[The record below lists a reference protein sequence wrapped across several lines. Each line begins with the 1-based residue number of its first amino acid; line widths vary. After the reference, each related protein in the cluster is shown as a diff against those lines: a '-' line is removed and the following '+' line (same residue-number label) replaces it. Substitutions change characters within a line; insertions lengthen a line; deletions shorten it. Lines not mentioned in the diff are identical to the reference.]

1 MGHVINLVARILLFG
16 KDPNGFAEDLEDAA
30 DDRVKHME
38 QWRKAGPVGKL
49 HNVMVWI
56 GESPERLRQFYNHQ
70 RSEYIATGDP
80 NADTKAVYDPVV
92 ANGTR
97 WNSNKAEMERGVQLR
112 NAIDSIV
119 GVEVSKWNQ
128 YWSRI
133 TRNGV
138 CEPPGKHR
146 KKPHIVDDALDSD
159 DWHVIT
165 TYLEMLTPLEQAT
178 LRLEGRPGTPA
189 GGDIWEILPVFEW
202 LLHHFEELKVRYANH
217 PNPHFRHNVN
227 LAWMKLDKYYALTDN
242 SPVYVAGVVFHPRMK
257 WGFIEKHWSDK
268 PDWRDR
274 AKEAV
279 RNLWEAEYKNLP
291 LPTPSEPPPTEHK
304 VAYTSG
310 LNDFLND
317 LIGPPAPASDVDD
330 EYEEYC
336 NRKDP
341 EDLNCNDPFKY
352 WLTKRAVWPRLSRMA
367 LDIISIPCMSDEPE
381 RIFSLAGLL
390 TPSMRARLGSDF
402 IGASLCLADW
412 DKRGVVNILG

>member
-1 MGHVINLVARILLFG
+1 
-16 KDPNGFAEDLEDAA
+16 
-30 DDRVKHME
+30 
-38 QWRKAGPVGKL
+38 
-49 HNVMVWI
+49 
-56 GESPERLRQFYNHQ
+56 
-70 RSEYIATGDP
+70 
-80 NADTKAVYDPVV
+80 
-92 ANGTR
+92 
-97 WNSNKAEMERGVQLR
+97 
-112 NAIDSIV
+112 
-119 GVEVSKWNQ
+119 
-128 YWSRI
+128 
-133 TRNGV
+133 
-138 CEPPGKHR
+138 
-146 KKPHIVDDALDSD
+146 
-159 DWHVIT
+159 
-165 TYLEMLTPLEQAT
+165 MLTPLEQAT
-178 LRLEGRPGTPA
+178 LRLEGRPGTPT

-279 RNLWEAEYKNLP
+279 RNLWETEYKTLP
-291 LPTPSEPPPTEHK
+291 LPTPPAPPPAEHK

-352 WLTKRAVWPRLSRMA
+352 WLTKRVIWPRLSRMA